1 MLSRSVTT
9 RLMTPLFLSM
19 LLLALLALVTI
30 HSEGKVGEANNAA
43 AAAQTDALQFGELR
57 SVSRALQRDA
67 LNLLTETDPRE
78 LATIRD
84 KFASRQAT
92 MSKAIDKLAGIG
104 NPELVTSDF
113 LHSQRRVLAELVA
126 VADRAK
132 SGDAAGAL
140 AQFHANVRPAERAA
154 SKIADA
160 KIETLQD
167 QIETLHSAAE
177 EAASHTRW
185 VLLIATALLAIVG
198 LAAGLLITLRSVV
211 RPLHDLRNS
220 MSLLAAGTTDF
231 EMPHERRADEIGQMA
246 RSMAAFRD
254 QLAAAEEAKAEQA
267 TVIISS
273 IGRGLEGLTKGDLT
287 QSIDQELAG
296 PFAKLKTD
304 FNEAVSALRTTLTQ
318 VARATDGVR
327 SGSSEIRQASDD
339 LSRRT
344 EQQAAS
350 LEESAAAI
358 NQITATIRQSSEGT
372 HEVNRAVE
380 QALADAL
387 ESGTVVRRAVEAMG
401 GIERTS
407 AEISEIISVIDGIA
421 FQTNLLALN
430 AGVEAARAGDAGKGF
445 AVVASEVRALAQR
458 SADAAADVKA
468 RITASAE
475 QVDAGVALV
484 NAVGEV
490 IGRIESRIG
499 EISGRMAEIAEAAE
513 QQAAGMAQ
521 VDTAVSEMDGVTQQN
536 AAMVE
541 QATAAARSL
550 AAEAEALANEI
561 GRFSLGTDAP
571 AGRASAKVE
580 RLPIR
585 AAATATTARRIVGG
599 GAAVAIQAD
608 DWSEF

>member
-19 LLLALLALVTI
+19 LLLVLLALVTI
-30 HSEGKVGEANNAA
+30 HSEGKVEAANNAA
-43 AAAQTDALQFGELR
+43 AAAQAEALQFGELR

-67 LNLLTETDPRE
+67 LNLVTETDPKE
-78 LATIRD
+78 LVTIRD
-84 KFASRQAT
+84 KFASRQTA
-92 MSKAIDKLAGIG
+92 MAKGIEQLASLGDSD
-104 NPELVTSDF
+104 LVTPDF
-113 LHSQRRVLAELVA
+113 LESQRKVLRELVA
-126 VADRAK
+126 VAQRAQ
-132 SGDAAGAL
+132 SGDAPGAL
-140 AQFHANVRPAERAA
+140 AQFHSDVRPAERAA
-154 SKIADA
+154 SKIADTQ
-160 KIETLQD
+160 IETLEA
-167 QIETLHSAAE
+167 QIETLHASAEDVAK
-177 EAASHTRW
+177 HGRL
-185 VLLIATALLAIVG
+185 VLLIATALLAVAG
-198 LAAGLLITLRSVV
+198 LATGLSITLRSVV

-220 MSLLAAGTTDF
+220 MSLLATGTTDF
-231 EMPHERRADEIGQMA
+231 DMPHERRLDEVGQMA

-254 QLAAAEEAKAEQA
+254 QLIAAEQAKAEQA
-267 TVIISS
+267 TIIVSS
-273 IGRGLEGLTKGDLT
+273 IGRGLEALAQGDLT
-287 QSIDQELAG
+287 QTIDSDLAG
-296 PFAKLKTD
+296 PFAKLKID
-304 FNEAVSALRTTLTQ
+304 FNEAVRSLRASLSRIAQ
-318 VARATDGVR
+318 ATRGVH

-358 NQITATIRQSSEGT
+358 NQITATIRQSSDGAQ
-372 HEVNRAVE
+372 EVNRAVE

-387 ESGTVVRRAVEAMG
+387 ESGAVVRKAVEAMG

-407 AEISEIISVIDGIA
+407 AEISEIIGVIDGIA

-468 RITASAE
+468 RVTASTA

-484 NAVGEV
+484 DAAGGA

-499 EISGRMAEIAEAAE
+499 EISRRMAEIAEAAE
-513 QQAAGMAQ
+513 QQATGMAQ

-550 AAEAEALANEI
+550 ASEAEVLAREIERFALGAD
-561 GRFSLGTDAP
+561 TA
-571 AGRASAKVE
+571 ASAPPTSIA
-580 RLPIR
+580 RLPGR
-585 AAATATTARRIVGG
+585 VGAAASHRIVARGA
-599 GAAVAIQAD
+599 AAVARRAD
-608 DWSEF
+608 NWSEF